1 MYMIVSQAAEVV
13 NKMLELFSGDPQNPV
28 NAGLLAKALSA
39 IKEIK
44 RGDYIEWRFSL
55 LMLHVKILREF
66 DRYYIADYNPKEG
79 TVLPPS
85 DAFDEPVFF
94 PVNPQDIKNKK

>member
-1 MYMIVSQAAEVV
+1 MYMTVSQAAEVV

-39 IKEIK
+39 IEDVEYDSLSNKEIK

-66 DRYYIADYNPKEG
+66 DRYYMPTTTRRRVQHKRSVTTI
-79 TVLPPS
+79 
-85 DAFDEPVFF
+85 
-94 PVNPQDIKNKK
+94 